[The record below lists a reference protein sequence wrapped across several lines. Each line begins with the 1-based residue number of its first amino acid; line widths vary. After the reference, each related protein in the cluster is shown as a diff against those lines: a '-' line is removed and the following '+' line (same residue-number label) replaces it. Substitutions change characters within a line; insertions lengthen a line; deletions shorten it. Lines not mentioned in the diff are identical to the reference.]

1 MEINK
6 FYIAGEFVTPN
17 GKEKID
23 LSAFIGISQTH
34 FIQIVISIRRGKSYN
49 WLIDLFISNEQNVVL
64 ERVVYQ
70 VFAKF
75 YLASTRWLHIPN
87 GWE

>member
-49 WLIDLFISNEQNVVL
+49 
-64 ERVVYQ
+64 
-70 VFAKF
+70 
-75 YLASTRWLHIPN
+75 
-87 GWE
+87 